1 MNPAGGAP
9 IEAAP
14 TGVADRHSPGQ
25 MLKKERER
33 RGLTVLQAAEELNLD
48 RWIVEA
54 IEADQFLA
62 LGAPVYARGHLRKYA
77 ALLGV
82 SADLI
87 VGRYDAL
94 SGTPAAPVVTTTAT
108 AHMPRRPPKSVYVLP
123 AVLLVL
129 GLVAG
134 IWWWLASG
142 DPSETTPATGPEAA
156 VIAPP
161 LPAPAD
167 R

>member
-82 SADLI
+82 SPDLI

-108 AHMPRRPPKSVYVLP
+108 AHMPRRPKSVYVLP

-129 GLVAG
+129 GLIAG

-142 DPSETTPATGPEAA
+142 DSSETTPAIGSEAGA
-156 VIAPP
+156 LAPP
-161 LPAPAD
+161 LSAPAD